1 MGSTNGSFIC
11 ANEAVCARVATATQ
25 SSEDDGSSVSLF
37 TVPPLFSF
45 FTDEFAGADGAPTAS
60 DVFPSALVFVAG
72 VLRESS
78 GFSPGWP

>member
-1 MGSTNGSFIC
+1 MGSTNGNFIC
-11 ANEAVCARVATATQ
+11 ANEAVCARMTTAAQ
-25 SSEDDGSSVSLF
+25 SSEDGSSVSLF

-45 FTDEFAGADGAPTAS
+45 FTDEFAGADGPPTAS